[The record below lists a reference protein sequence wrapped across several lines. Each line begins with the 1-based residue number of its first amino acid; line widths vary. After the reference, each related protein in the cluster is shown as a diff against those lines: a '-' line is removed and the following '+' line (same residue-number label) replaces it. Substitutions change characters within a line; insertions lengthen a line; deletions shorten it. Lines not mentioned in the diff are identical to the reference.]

1 VIARGTFLSGVASA
15 TVATGGLDVWDGS
28 GPQIRVLVAA
38 DAGGEVPHVF
48 ADGTFVFAGRRWRGA
63 PSTVG
68 TPDGRMAL
76 VTTIGVDGYLQGVV
90 PLEAPPSWPAGALA
104 AQAIVARTFALAR
117 RTLSR
122 PYDVRA
128 DDGDQRWG
136 GVDAETPSTTAAV
149 ARTRGQTLA
158 YGGAQAAVFYSSCC
172 GGHTADIA
180 SAWGGTPLPYLRGVE
195 DPHCVPAPD
204 YRWQREVPLSRVIA
218 AFGSRT
224 GARITGASL
233 AGIDD
238 TGRPREVVLTGTGT
252 AVVPV
257 ADFRRAL
264 GYDAIRSPWLSGLR
278 IEGAGDAGRL
288 VVDGCGRG
296 HGVGLCQ
303 WGARFF
309 AAAGASAN
317 DILAFYFPGT
327 SVVGG

>member
-128 DDGDQRWG
+128 DDGDQRWA
-136 GVDAETPSTTAAV
+136 VSMPRRRPRPPRSRARAARPLPTAAPRRQYSTPRAAAATLRTSPLRGAAHPCPTCAASRIRTAFRRPTTA
-149 ARTRGQTLA
+149 
-158 YGGAQAAVFYSSCC
+158 
-172 GGHTADIA
+172 
-180 SAWGGTPLPYLRGVE
+180 
-195 DPHCVPAPD
+195 
-204 YRWQREVPLSRVIA
+204 
-218 AFGSRT
+218 GS
-224 GARITGASL
+224 
-233 AGIDD
+233 
-238 TGRPREVVLTGTGT
+238 
-252 AVVPV
+252 
-257 ADFRRAL
+257 
-264 GYDAIRSPWLSGLR
+264 
-278 IEGAGDAGRL
+278 
-288 VVDGCGRG
+288 
-296 HGVGLCQ
+296 
-303 WGARFF
+303 ARFR
-309 AAAGASAN
+309 
-317 DILAFYFPGT
+317 
-327 SVVGG
+327 